1 MGVNKIF
8 SRKIIA
14 ASIISS
20 LLAITVGF
28 WYSITEPF
36 TSIKDFILNTFMVM
50 PVYILFGLPI
60 ILVYGVLSS
69 FLSDALSKSISTK
82 LNNSRFETALSL
94 LFHIIFGLVLGWPI
108 AVIAL
113 IFFITDQLLQ
123 NRRKSYNSTQAIISL
138 AIPLITWLLSFTV
151 ISILQ

>member
-1 MGVNKIF
+1 MEVNKIF
-8 SRKIIA
+8 SRKVIT

-36 TSIKDFILNTFMVM
+36 TSVRDFILNTFMIM

-69 FLSDALSKSISTK
+69 FLSDKLSRSISTK

-94 LFHIIFGLVLGWPI
+94 LFHIIFGLVLGWQI
-108 AVIAL
+108 AVVAL
-113 IFFITDQLLQ
+113 IFFITDQILQ
-123 NRRKSYNSTQAIISL
+123 NRRKSYRSTHAIISL
-138 AIPLITWLLSFTV
+138 GMPLITWFVSFTV

>member
-8 SRKIIA
+8 SRKIIT

-60 ILVYGVLSS
+60 ILVYG
-69 FLSDALSKSISTK
+69 A
-82 LNNSRFETALSL
+82 
-94 LFHIIFGLVLGWPI
+94 
-108 AVIAL
+108 
-113 IFFITDQLLQ
+113 
-123 NRRKSYNSTQAIISL
+123 
-138 AIPLITWLLSFTV
+138 
-151 ISILQ
+151 